1 MESDTQVCFPMDQM
15 WSLQR
20 DTLVDNLKRN
30 FTKEIHL
37 ERVGDPGGSQG
48 LKAKS

>member
-37 ERVGDPGGSQG
+37 ERVSDPGGSQG